1 MKNIMTM
8 QEVLDSIRAKAKPN
22 KDGSEGFTY
31 NRFNKKSFENLLRAM
46 LNDTDVKIGTIKVKN
61 NEVSSKEDIMVTQ
74 EFRKFLQKILRTAG
88 IDTEDSKAILSK
100 DFIID
105 NVDGLYEFFTT
116 AMYIYMDNGNKFDMI
131 PTENFKGSLYINNVA
146 ETKKTQDAKNPKD
159 GSSLGIFETTKK
171 THKKLCV
178 KSSCPSYLV
187 NRKKIK

>member
-8 QEVLDSIRAKAKPN
+8 QEVLEAIRAKAKPN

-88 IDTEDSKAILSK
+88 IDAEDSKAILSK

-131 PTENFKGSLYINNVA
+131 PTENFKGSLFINNVA

-171 THKKLCV
+171 PHKKLCV
-178 KSSCPSYLV
+178 KSTCPSYLV
-187 NRKKIK
+187 NRKKVK

>member
-1 MKNIMTM
+1 MTM
-8 QEVLDSIRAKAKPN
+8 QEVLEAIRAKAKPN

-88 IDTEDSKAILSK
+88 IDAEDSKAILSK

-159 GSSLGIFETTKK
+159 GSSLGTFETTKK

>member
-46 LNDTDVKIGTIKVKN
+46 LNDTEVKIGTIKVKN

-88 IDTEDSKAILSK
+88 IDAEDSKAILSK

>member
-88 IDTEDSKAILSK
+88 IDAEDSKAILSK

>member
-1 MKNIMTM
+1 M

>member
-61 NEVSSKEDIMVTQ
+61 NEVSSKEDIMITQ

-88 IDTEDSKAILSK
+88 IDAEDSKAILSK

-159 GSSLGIFETTKK
+159 GSSLGIFETVKK
-171 THKKLCV
+171 SHKKLCV
-178 KSSCPSYLV
+178 KSTCPSYLV